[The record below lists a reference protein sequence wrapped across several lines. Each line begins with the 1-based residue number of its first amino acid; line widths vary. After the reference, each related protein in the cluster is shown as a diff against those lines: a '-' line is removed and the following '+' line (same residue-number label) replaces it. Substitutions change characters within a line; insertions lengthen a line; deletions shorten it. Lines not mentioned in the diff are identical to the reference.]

1 MAQNIQKGIIGVLAL
16 LMGFGGS
23 LLLTLDQIENAYICT
38 ANEKIG
44 FFDSFSSTMKTGYW
58 SDDSG
63 DHSSVCRGG
72 YWVKLADYA
81 KEKGVDPSVFLYHE
95 NPEEIPEEIPD
106 ETQSAIKYRCD
117 FKECTRIN

>member
-1 MAQNIQKGIIGVLAL
+1 MAQNIQKGIIGILAL

-23 LLLTLDQIENAYICT
+23 LLLSQNQIDSAYICT
-38 ANEKIG
+38 ANENVG

-72 YWVKLADYA
+72 YWVKLVDYA
-81 KEKGVDPSVFLYHE
+81 KEKGVDPKIFLYKE
-95 NPEEIPEEIPD
+95 NIIEEPS
-106 ETQSAIKYRCD
+106 QGGIKYRCD
-117 FKECTRIN
+117 YRECVRIE